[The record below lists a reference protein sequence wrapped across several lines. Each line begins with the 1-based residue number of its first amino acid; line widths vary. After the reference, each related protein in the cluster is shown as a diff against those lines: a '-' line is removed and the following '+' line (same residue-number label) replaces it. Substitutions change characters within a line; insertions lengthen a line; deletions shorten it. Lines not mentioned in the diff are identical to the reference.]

1 MGSGAV
7 SVEELSERYKKVY
20 TPALAD
26 ILDER
31 GLTHQILPAEI
42 QAIAPGMRVAGPAQT
57 LKGAP
62 VTIHKDEYLEVA
74 IRVLAQSQAGTIAVF
89 DTSSDRRAA
98 HWGELTATATRLRG
112 FAGAVIDGGV
122 RDVDRIIEMG
132 FPVFARFRTPADI
145 RGRWRYVDAGI
156 PIQIGEVLV
165 EPGDFVV
172 GDANGVVVV
181 PGKLTL
187 EVLEEAEKVVEVE
200 DQIREELKAGA
211 NPLELYKK
219 YGRF

>member
-1 MGSGAV
+1 MAAEPV
-7 SVEELSERYKKVY
+7 STAELSERYGKVY
-20 TPALAD
+20 TPAIAD

-31 GLTHQILPAEI
+31 GLFHQILPADI
-42 QAIAPGMRVAGPAQT
+42 QPIAPGMRLAGPVQT
-57 LKGAP
+57 IKGTP

-74 IRVLAQSQAGTIAVF
+74 VRAFTEAPAGMIAVF
-89 DTSSDRRAA
+89 DTSGDRRAA
-98 HWGELTATATRLRG
+98 HWGELTTTATRLRG
-112 FAGAVIDGGV
+112 CAGAVIDGGV
-122 RDVDRIIEMG
+122 RDVDLIIEMG

-165 EPGDFVV
+165 SPGDFVI

-181 PGKLTL
+181 PGELTL
-187 EVLEEAEKVVEVE
+187 EVLEEAEEVVRVE
-200 DQIREELKAGA
+200 DQIREELRAGA
-211 NPLELYKK
+211 NPLELYRK

>member
-1 MGSGAV
+1 MGSAAV

-42 QAIAPGMRVAGPAQT
+42 QAIAPGMKVAGPTQT

-74 IRVLAQSQAGTIAVF
+74 IRVLAQSQPGTIAVF

-200 DQIREELKAGA
+200 DQIREELRAGA